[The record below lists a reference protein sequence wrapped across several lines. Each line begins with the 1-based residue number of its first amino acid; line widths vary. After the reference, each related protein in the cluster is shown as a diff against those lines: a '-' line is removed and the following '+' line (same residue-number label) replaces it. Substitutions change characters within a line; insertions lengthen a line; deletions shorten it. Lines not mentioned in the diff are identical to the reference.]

1 MVQLSNDCF
10 AFGGKL
16 MTIDEALA
24 LIATRVQPVDGKER
38 LPLFDCDN
46 RILVSPLR
54 APVPL
59 PLFANSAVDGYA
71 LRGADLSR
79 HRPRAGRRGC
89 GPHCARVRRAHLH
102 RRAHAPGRRYGLHA
116 GGCSHRG
123 RW

>member
-24 LIATRVQPVDGKER
+24 LIATRVQPVAGEER
-38 LPLFDCDN
+38 LPLLDCDN

-71 LRGADLSR
+71 LRGADLPQDE
-79 HRPRAGRRGC
+79 PRSF
-89 GPHCARVRRAHLH
+89 PVTARVQAGSQQRQALCVHRIRAMLC
-102 RRAHAPGRRYGLHA
+102 RQCNNR
-116 GGCSHRG
+116 
-123 RW
+123 

>member
-24 LIATRVQPVDGKER
+24 LIATRVQPVAGEER

-54 APVPL
+54 APVPSPTAAAATRWA
-59 PLFANSAVDGYA
+59 PLAPLWRSG
-71 LRGADLSR
+71 GA
-79 HRPRAGRRGC
+79 RRG
-89 GPHCARVRRAHLH
+89 GE
-102 RRAHAPGRRYGLHA
+102 
-116 GGCSHRG
+116 
-123 RW
+123 